1 MDKLKYIKVEQEDG
15 TLSENIP
22 IGVDAKNVDVSI
34 AGGSENLANYLTNN
48 DANIRSLNSKDSTI
62 ETKVNQNTSA
72 IRGLAS
78 GSPKG
83 SYATVAALQSANP
96 DTGVYIVTADGHI
109 YSWTKNQSGAPI
121 DLGVYQS
128 TGIADNSVTP
138 DKLSN
143 ELQNIIN
150 YKYKD
155 IDYTL
160 SPDGFLKVTNVR
172 GTPGGVGT
180 EAIPV
185 SAGDKFKISGR
196 VGGTIYLYILLNS
209 SNNVV
214 SFFPTSGVPYGTTYT
229 DELLTIP
236 EGVSSI
242 VVNSTGAS
250 YIKIE
255 KQMIGINN
263 DYLDTTFID
272 NKIEE
277 EVESKITETDLNKL
291 YQKTAIFAGDSICH
305 GTSVG
310 VDDPTYGYGW
320 AGRIGIKNNMTWKN
334 YGLSGAVM
342 ASGITGKHSILGDV
356 PTMFAEYPNADYII
370 FEGGVNDVF
379 AEGETLGE
387 ITSDYT
393 DNFQINTYC
402 GALEKL
408 FYTALT
414 NWTGKKIGF
423 IIPHK
428 MGSVSGISQ
437 MNVYHEKAR
446 DICKKWSIPF
456 IDLFNIS
463 TLNSN
468 IPAVKSAL
476 FAPNDTWHLSSAG
489 YEVITPKIEAW
500 LKTL

>member
-1 MDKLKYIKVEQEDG
+1 MKIKEIKIVNQDQSTEIANIGADAINVDYNDTTVKAELDKLNATD
-15 TLSENIP
+15 
-22 IGVDAKNVDVSI
+22 DALINTQNNLQNQINSL
-34 AGGSENLANYLTNN
+34 AG
-48 DANIRSLNSKDSTI
+48 
-62 ETKVNQNTSA
+62 
-72 IRGLAS
+72 

-83 SYATVAALQSANP
+83 VYSTVSALKNANP
-96 DTGVYIVTADGHI
+96 DTGVYIATGNGHI
-109 YSWTKNQSGAPI
+109 YSWTKNQSGDPI

-172 GTPGGVGT
+172 ETSGGVGT

-242 VVNSTGAS
+242 IVNSTGAS

-255 KQMIGINN
+255 KQMIGKINN

-342 ASGITGKHSILGDV
+342 ASGITGKHSILDDV